1 MLGEHIVLFLVFL
14 FWILNLGIS
23 IWNAVAVGNAWVETK
38 HAGGWQRFMAWMG
51 AIMSASGFSWCYL
64 ILAVFVLGA
73 SGKLEVE
80 DVEAALNLGYI
91 LIIPGVLFAGIMI
104 GIDSWARAYRKR
116 TVANFGVAGYNT
128 FANMYNTYNAIRTFG
143 GALDSVLDYFA
154 KSKSKD
160 SQKAFL
166 VILIVVVSLGS
177 GILTTWLIVSK
188 LAARDEPLPVA
199 R

>member
-1 MLGEHIVLFLVFL
+1 MLFLVFL

-91 LIIPGVLFAGIMI
+91 LIIPGVLFSGIMI

-199 R
+199 G

>member
-1 MLGEHIVLFLVFL
+1 MLFLVFL

>member
-1 MLGEHIVLFLVFL
+1 MLFLVFL
-14 FWILNLGIS
+14 IWILNLGIS

-73 SGKLEVE
+73 FGKLEVE

-91 LIIPGVLFAGIMI
+91 LIIPGVLFSGIMI

-116 TVANFGVAGYNT
+116 TVANFGAAGYNS
-128 FANMYNTYNAIRTFG
+128 FANIYNTYNAIKTFG
-143 GALDSVLDYFA
+143 SALDSVLEYFA

-199 R
+199 G

>member
-1 MLGEHIVLFLVFL
+1 MLFLVFL

-80 DVEAALNLGYI
+80 DVEATLNLGYI

>member
-1 MLGEHIVLFLVFL
+1 MLFLVFL

-64 ILAVFVLGA
+64 ILAVIVLGA
-73 SGKLEVE
+73 FGKLEVE

-91 LIIPGVLFAGIMI
+91 LIIPGVLFSGIMI

-128 FANMYNTYNAIRTFG
+128 FANMYNSYNAIKTFG

-154 KSKSKD
+154 KSKGKD